1 MVGADQE
8 LDPIKISLA
17 ARLLVEEY
25 GEEAFERA
33 TALESRSA
41 APHFA
46 KAVLKEVKRLLKR

>member
-8 LDPIKISLA
+8 LDPVKISLA

-25 GEEAFERA
+25 GEEAFQRA
-33 TALESRSA
+33 AALESRSA

-46 KAVLKEVKRLLKR
+46 RAVLEEVRRLLKR

>member
-25 GEEAFERA
+25 GQEAFQRA
-33 TALESRSA
+33 VLLESRSA

-46 KAVLKEVKRLLKR
+46 KAVLREVERLLKR